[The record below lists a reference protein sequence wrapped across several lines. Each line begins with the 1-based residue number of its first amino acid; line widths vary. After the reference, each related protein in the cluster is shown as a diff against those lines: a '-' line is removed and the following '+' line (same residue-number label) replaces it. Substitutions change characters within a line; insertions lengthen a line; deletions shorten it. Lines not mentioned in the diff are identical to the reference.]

1 MRIRR
6 ASLGTTLLIAGLIA
20 VLFTILLIP
29 HRTSI
34 WTDPAVSTQVAPEGV
49 HSGMVK

>member
-6 ASLGTTLLIAGLIA
+6 ASLGTTLLIAGLVA

-29 HRTSI
+29 HRTGI
-34 WTDPAVSTQVAPEGV
+34 WTDPAVSTQVAPEEVDRGLI
-49 HSGMVK
+49 K